1 MKDFSEPRPDLQL
14 PDVQVPVSRIRNAAN
29 SSSLYREQGG
39 SGASRRRQH
48 RRQARF
54 ALAATL
60 LALVGAGQA
69 QQPTGLTLALVGG
82 SVETLGQVW
91 SPASK
96 AQTLTGPLRT
106 GTGRAV
112 LSGLP
117 ASTSAR
123 AGNGRLTLGSSSM
136 LRVFNRQPD
145 VQSGRFYVGGSA
157 QFYASGTHLASQGQ
171 VRIDL
176 NGATRR
182 VAVIAGTLRLSP
194 AGRVINLRAGQQ
206 YSFRDGKVTPF
217 KESDPWY
224 LSQFVGEGDA
234 VLQASRGSVLTGPD
248 LAHFRS
254 AEIGQ
259 VFASGTRLKTG
270 ADAWAEVGFSGG
282 GYLRLQAQSQLRV
295 LGVEKTDKGREVLL
309 QLESGSA
316 WNVVQKGAG
325 GYQLSTPTVTTA
337 VRGTVFRVDATG
349 LVKVFDGAVSLPSQ
363 GDALVGQGRERMTG
377 GGLGGLKTDALD
389 TFNIALDAERAKGTV
404 LKVAQLPEVTDLR
417 LAVTSNPGA
426 QISVAIGGHDYAVSG
441 RDGAFQLQQTLPE
454 GHYDLVVRA
463 QRPEKSVEL
472 TQALTIDRT
481 PPVLSV
487 SAVKAEGAT
496 FTLTGTVSDNS
507 TQAPLLSAELGGQTY
522 TLHASGPFS
531 WTLPLGASGDLRTLK
546 LSATDDAGNRSYALL
561 P

>member
-1 MKDFSEPRPDLQL
+1 MKDFSEPRPD
-14 PDVQVPVSRIRNAAN
+14 PHVQGTVHRKSLHRGPVH
-29 SSSLYREQGG
+29 
-39 SGASRRRQH
+39 SGHPS
-48 RRQARF
+48 RQARI

-60 LALVGAGQA
+60 LAVVGSGQA
-69 QQPTGLTLALVGG
+69 RQAALQPSGLILSLVGG
-82 SVETLGQVW
+82 SVEALGQVW
-91 SPASK
+91 TPARQ
-96 AQTLTGPLRT
+96 AQALSGPLRT

-117 ASTSAR
+117 TSESAR
-123 AGNGRLTLGSSSM
+123 TGNGRLTLGSSSL

-145 VQSGRFYVGGSA
+145 VQSGRFYVAGSA
-157 QFYASGTHLASQGQ
+157 QFYAAGTHLASQGQ
-171 VRIDL
+171 VRVDL

-194 AGRVINLRAGQQ
+194 TGRAIVLRAGQQ
-206 YSFRDGKVTPF
+206 YSFRDGKVTAF
-217 KESDPWY
+217 KETDPWY
-224 LSQFVGEGDA
+224 RSQFVGEGDA

-248 LAHFRS
+248 LNHFRS

-259 VFASGTRLKTG
+259 VLASGARLKTG

-295 LGVEKTDKGREVLL
+295 LGVEKTSTGREVLL

-337 VRGTVFRVDATG
+337 VRGTVFRVDASG

-363 GDALVGQGRERMTG
+363 GDALVGQGRERATG
-377 GGLGGLKTDALD
+377 GALGGLRTDALD
-389 TFNIALDAERAKGTV
+389 TFNIALDAERAKSTV
-404 LKVAQLPEVTDLR
+404 LKVSQLPQVSDLR

-426 QISVAIGGHDYAVSG
+426 QISVAIGGHNYAVSG
-441 RDGAFQLQQTLPE
+441 QDGAFQVQQTLPE
-454 GHYDLVVRA
+454 GRYDLVVRA

-472 TQALTIDRT
+472 SQVLTIDRT

-487 SAVKAEGAT
+487 GAVQAEGAT
-496 FTLTGTVSDNS
+496 FTVTGTVSD
-507 TQAPLLSAELGGQTY
+507 TGTKAPLLSAELGEQTY
-522 TLHASGPFS
+522 TLHARGPFT
-531 WTLPLGASGDLRTLK
+531 WTLPLNAADDLRTLK